1 MKGIINLLG
10 RIFLSAMFLYEAYDS
25 IYYFARTKRTMTDY
39 GITWNQDM
47 LLSCAIFLLVV
58 GGIMLLIGYRTT
70 LAAIML
76 MIYYVPIT
84 FIIHSW
90 WNDPIE
96 LQRDVAIDFMQN
108 MAIVGGMLLLIS
120 QGEGR
125 YTVKRLFATTRV
137 PRKYR

>member
-25 IYYFARTKRTMTDY
+25 TYYFARTKRTMADY

-47 LLSCAIFLLVV
+47 LLSGAIFLLVV

-70 LAAIML
+70 IASVFLL
-76 MIYYVPIT
+76 IYYIPIT

-96 LQRDVAIDFMQN
+96 MQREGAIDFMQN
-108 MAIVGGMLLLIS
+108 MAIVGGLLLLIS
-120 QGEGR
+120 HGSGQ
-125 YTVKRLFATTRV
+125 YSVKRLFATTRV